1 MIFFGHFKLLN
12 SGVVCCLV
20 TDNQDVHQP
29 CRNKHHL
36 HFSNGE
42 TEGSE
47 VGSSLPLLTEQ
58 VKVGFRL
65 KSVYICSPHYF
76 IH

>member
-1 MIFFGHFKLLN
+1 MQRDTIVVGHIRDGGDVRDPLILL
-12 SGVVCCLV
+12 
-20 TDNQDVHQP
+20 Q
-29 CRNKHHL
+29 
-36 HFSNGE
+36 FSNGE

-47 VGSSLPLLTEQ
+47 VVSSLLMLTEQ